1 MAGWEIAWQGGGMT
15 TSPVA
20 EYFDGVADVYD
31 QVLPF
36 FASFARQVAG
46 ALDLPPGAQVL
57 DLAAGRGALTRE
69 LAGRAGRIVAVDAAP
84 RMVELLMRDL
94 PAVESRVMDA
104 AALEFPD
111 ATFDLVVAGFV
122 MHILPDPVAAV
133 AEVMRVLRPGG
144 QFAFTI
150 PGRADGSP
158 DPWPDPLNDLFLE
171 YRKYQV
177 AGSGYQPNGADAEA
191 LLDQAGFTDVSRQ
204 TLEIAIGL
212 PDGETYWRFT
222 RSHGEGAAINGL
234 PEGRRAELHDR
245 IVAAVDAAGGTTLR
259 RSATLALV
267 RRP

>member
-1 MAGWEIAWQGGGMT
+1 MT
-15 TSPVA
+15 MSPVA

-46 ALDLPPGAQVL
+46 ALDLSPGAQVL
-57 DLAAGRGALTRE
+57 DVAAGRGALTRE
-69 LAGRAGRIVAVDAAP
+69 LAGQAGRIVAVDAAP
-84 RMVELLMRDL
+84 RMVELLGRDL

-133 AEVMRVLRPGG
+133 AEVRRVQRPGG

-158 DPWPDPLNDLFLE
+158 APWPDPLNDLFVE
-171 YRKYQV
+171 YRRYQV
-177 AGSGYQPNGADAEA
+177 PGSGYRPNDADPEA
-191 LLDQAGFTDVSRQ
+191 LLHQAGFTDVSWQ
-204 TLEIAIGL
+204 TLEIAIGV

-234 PEGRRAELHDR
+234 PADRRAELHDR
-245 IVAAVDAAGGTTLR
+245 LVAVVDATGGTILR
-259 RSATLALV
+259 RSAKLARA
-267 RRP
+267 RRT